1 MSLKYRIILRKNMT
15 KGAAEGSKLYYGQV
29 RSLDKTPFKKLCSM
43 VSDYCTAKKGE
54 VELVVDGLINVMKNL
69 LDGGNVI
76 QMGDFGNFRMIAGSK
91 GTAVKKDF
99 DVMLFK
105 KGRIVFTPGKILKDI
120 TEKPTFVNL
129 EDNKETAGSGTGSGT
144 GGSGSETGGGSGGD
158 EKPGGL

>member
-1 MSLKYRIILRKNMT
+1 
-15 KGAAEGSKLYYGQV
+15 
-29 RSLDKTPFKKLCSM
+29 
-43 VSDYCTAKKGE
+43 
-54 VELVVDGLINVMKNL
+54 
-69 LDGGNVI
+69 
-76 QMGDFGNFRMIAGSK
+76 
-91 GTAVKKDF
+91 
-99 DVMLFK
+99 MLFK